1 MVKQAQHAFKQKRF
15 EDVAYFDVDYL
26 KAFQT
31 SPEKKNAL
39 GQTS

>member
-1 MVKQAQHAFKQKRF
+1 MVKQAQDAFEQQAF

-31 SPEKKNAL
+31 SPQKKNAL
-39 GQTS
+39 GQST